1 MKKFKL
7 IVWILILF
15 IIEVAVM
22 NRIRFF
28 NSAPDLVFAFAI
40 VYAMI
45 EEEYEYAIG
54 AAVICGICTGS
65 VCSGSFSVSTLMYS
79 YGAIIV
85 KAFENKMRYI
95 PDFAKALFWTFV
107 MSAAGEA
114 IMYFAL
120 NLSFEMSVLWRVILP
135 FSVCNTIAAA
145 ILYPI
150 VKKTMIIVDEKK
162 KLIPE

>member
-7 IVWILILF
+7 IVWILGLF
-15 IIEVAVM
+15 IIEVTIM

-40 VYAMI
+40 VYAML
-45 EEEYEYAIG
+45 EEEYEYAVGTAI
-54 AAVICGICTGS
+54 ICGICTGS
-65 VCSGSFSVSTLMYS
+65 VCSESFSVSTLMYS
-79 YGAIIV
+79 YSAVLI
-85 KAFENKMRYI
+85 KAFENKLRYI
-95 PDFAKALFWTFV
+95 PDFAKALFCTFV

-114 IMYFAL
+114 VMYFAL
-120 NLSFEMSVLWRVILP
+120 NLSFEISVLWRVILP
-135 FSVCNTIAAA
+135 FGLCNTAAAA

-150 VKKTMIIVDEKK
+150 VKKTMVIVDEKK

>member
-7 IVWILILF
+7 IVWILALF
-15 IIEVAVM
+15 IIEVSVM

-45 EEEYEYAIG
+45 EEEYEYAVG

-85 KAFENKMRYI
+85 KALGNKMRYI
-95 PDFAKALFWTFV
+95 PDFAKTLFWTFV

-114 IMYFAL
+114 VMYFAL

-150 VKKTMIIVDEKK
+150 VKKTMIVVDEKK

>member
-7 IVWILILF
+7 IVWILALF
-15 IIEVAVM
+15 IIEVTVM
-22 NRIRFF
+22 NRIRSF

-40 VYAMI
+40 VYAMV

-65 VCSGSFSVSTLMYS
+65 VCSESFAVSTLMYS

-85 KAFENKMRYI
+85 KTLENKLRYI
-95 PDFAKALFWTFV
+95 PDFVKALFWTFI

-114 IMYFAL
+114 VMYFAL
-120 NLSFEMSVLWRVILP
+120 NLSFEVSVLWRVILP
-135 FSVCNTIAAA
+135 FCICNTIAAA

-150 VKKTMIIVDEKK
+150 VKKTMVIVDEKK
-162 KLIPE
+162 KLIPD